1 MRKIMIMTN
10 SLLQDASGKCCIFC
24 FRTTIN
30 RINQIAIWILITK
43 NKQNFN
49 AEDPENNL
57 YEILMGK
64 YSSKLS
70 DDIDRKN

>member
-1 MRKIMIMTN
+1 M
-10 SLLQDASGKCCIFC
+10 
-24 FRTTIN
+24 IN

-57 YEILMGK
+57 SEILMGK